1 MKRFFVAAA
10 VALAGLALAAPA
22 GATTIEIDVTCDQA
36 TFSYSRFP
44 EGQTSSAVQTVV
56 ANGTTIH
63 TSTFSFTGPAD
74 TDVVPLSISGNATV
88 VATSN
93 WTSPF
98 NSGTVSVPRDVQCG
112 GGTTTGG
119 DTTGGDTTGGDTT
132 GGDTTGGDTTGGDTT
147 GGDTTGGDTTGGET
161 TGGDT
166 TGGDTTTGGTTGTG
180 GAEGSTTGGSGEAS
194 GELPFTGL
202 PIWVPILLAGAL
214 LASGAFLLRRKR
226 DDVS

>member
-10 VALAGLALAAPA
+10 VALAALALAAPA
-22 GATTIEIDVTCDQA
+22 SATTIEVDITCDQV
-36 TFSYSRFP
+36 TYSYSRFP
-44 EGQTSSAVQTVV
+44 EGLQSSSQQTVTV
-56 ANGTTIH
+56 NGATVH
-63 TSTFSFTGPAD
+63 SSTFEFIGPAAVS
-74 TDVVPLSISGNATV
+74 VVPLSIAGNATI
-88 VATSN
+88 VASYA
-93 WTSPF
+93 WQSPF
-98 NSGTVSVPRDVQCG
+98 NEGEGSAQESVQCG

-147 GGDTTGGDTTGGET
+147 GGDTTGGDTTGGDTT
-161 TGGDT
+161 TGGGT
-166 TGGDTTTGGTTGTG
+166 TGGGTTGTG
-180 GAEGSTTGGSGEAS
+180 GVIGSTTGGSGEAS

>member
-1 MKRFFVAAA
+1 MKRFLVAAA
-10 VALAGLALAAPA
+10 AALAALAVAAPA
-22 GATTIEIDVTCDQA
+22 SATTIEVDITCEQV

-44 EGQTSSAVQTVV
+44 DGLPSSSQQTVTV
-56 ANGTTIH
+56 NGAEVH
-63 TSTFSFTGPAD
+63 SSTFNFIGPAAES
-74 TDVVPLSISGNATV
+74 VVSLSIGGNATI
-88 VATSN
+88 VASYA
-93 WTSPF
+93 WQSPYDEGAD
-98 NSGTVSVPRDVQCG
+98 SEQESVECG
-112 GGTTTGG
+112 GGT
-119 DTTGGDTTGGDTT
+119 TTGGDTT

-226 DDVS
+226 DDVSEL